1 MESLNMILEY
11 YNQHQ
16 VVFAIVALII
26 FVLLLFRFKSLF
38 LRLFLLALIIFG
50 TYYFIA
56 HFAGV
61 ATKHKK
67 ALIKEYFP
75 RERFQ

>member
-38 LRLFLLALIIFG
+38 FRLFLLALIIFG